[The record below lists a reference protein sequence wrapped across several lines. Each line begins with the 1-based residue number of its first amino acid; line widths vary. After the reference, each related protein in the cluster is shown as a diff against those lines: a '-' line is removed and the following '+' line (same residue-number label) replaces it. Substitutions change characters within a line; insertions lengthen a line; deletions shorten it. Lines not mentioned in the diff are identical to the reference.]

1 MNRSESGAGESA
13 STPQSISRREWLRK
27 TAWSAGA
34 AALGGAAFGLAGLPA
49 RADDT
54 RLKPLKLSWN
64 ASAICTAPVPVG
76 IKQGFFAKHGLDV
89 ELINFAGSTDQ
100 LLEAIATGKSD
111 AGVGMALRWIKPLEQ
126 GFDVKLTAG
135 IHGGC
140 MRLLATRTS
149 GIVDLPGLK
158 GKTVGVSDMA
168 SPAKNFFAITLK
180 KIGIDPDND
189 VRWRQYPAN
198 LLGEALKKGE
208 VHAIAD
214 GDPTIW
220 TLRESDH
227 LYEVSNNLCGEYQTR
242 VCCVLGVR
250 GSLIRKDRA
259 TAQALTQALLEATE
273 WTANNPAEAAAIFS
287 VHAPQADVAQL
298 TAMLKSHTD
307 HHHPVGDAF
316 KKEISLYADD
326 LKTVGVLNSGTDSTR
341 FANKVFSDVLA

>member
-1 MNRSESGAGESA
+1 MDLTDNAAPRNL
-13 STPQSISRREWLRK
+13 SRRAWLRNA
-27 TAWSAGA
+27 AWTAGA
-34 AALGGAAFGLAGLPA
+34 ATLGGASFGLPGLQAAAQSA
-49 RADDT
+49 RSN
-54 RLKPLKLSWN
+54 LKPLKLSWN
-64 ASAICTAPVPVG
+64 AGAICTAPVPAAL
-76 IKQGFFAKHGLDV
+76 KQGFFEKHGLQV
-89 ELINFAGSTDQ
+89 ELINFADSTDQ

-140 MRLLATRTS
+140 MRLLATKTS
-149 GIVDLPGLK
+149 GIVDLQGLK
-158 GKTVGVSDMA
+158 GRTVGVSDMA

-180 KIGIDPDND
+180 KLGVDPDND
-189 VRWRQYPAN
+189 VHWRQYPAT

-208 VHAIAD
+208 VQAIAD

-227 LYEVSNNLCGEYQTR
+227 LHEVSNNLCGEYQNR

-259 TAQALTQALLEATE
+259 TAQALTQALLESTE
-273 WTANNPAEAAAIFS
+273 WSANHPAEAAAIFS
-287 VHAPQADVAQL
+287 AYAPGADVGQL

-316 KKEISLYADD
+316 RKEIALYADD
-326 LKTVGVLNSGTDSTR
+326 LKSVGVLNAGTNSDR
-341 FANKVFSDVLA
+341 FSSRVFSDVLA

>member
-1 MNRSESGAGESA
+1 MTSFDDTSPA
-13 STPQSISRREWLRK
+13 SLSRRAWLRK
-27 TAWSAGA
+27 TAWAAGA
-34 AALGGAAFGLAGLPA
+34 TALGGASLSLSSSLAFAEAPL
-49 RADDT
+49 T
-54 RLKPLKLSWN
+54 PLKLSWN
-64 ASAICTAPVPVG
+64 AGAICTAPVPVAVN
-76 IKQGFFAKHGLDV
+76 QGFFRKHGLQV
-89 ELINFAGSTDQ
+89 ELVNFAGSTDQ

-140 MRLLATRTS
+140 MRLLATKAS
-149 GIVDLPGLK
+149 GIVDLQGLK
-158 GKTVGVSDMA
+158 GRTVGVSDMA

-180 KIGIDPDND
+180 KIGVDPDND
-189 VRWRQYPAN
+189 VHWRQYPAP

-208 VHAIAD
+208 VQAIAD

-220 TLRESDH
+220 TLRETDH
-227 LYEVSNNLCGEYQTR
+227 LQEVSNNLCGEYANR

-250 GSLIRKDRA
+250 GSLVRKDRA

-273 WTANNPAEAAAIFS
+273 WTANNPAQAAAIF
-287 VHAPQADVAQL
+287 APNAPGANVEQL

-307 HHHPVGDAF
+307 HHHPIGDAF

-326 LKTVGVLNSGTDSTR
+326 LKSVGVLNAGTNSDR
-341 FANKVFSDVLA
+341 FATRV

>member
-1 MNRSESGAGESA
+1 MSHSNDGTLS
-13 STPQSISRREWLRK
+13 SRARRTWLRN
-27 TAWSAGA
+27 TVWAAGA
-34 AALGGAAFGLAGLPA
+34 AALGGASFGLPGV
-49 RADDT
+49 RAAADEAL
-54 RLKPLKLSWN
+54 RPLKLSWN
-64 ASAICTAPVPVG
+64 AGAICTAPVPVAVR
-76 IKQGFFAKHGLDV
+76 QGFFRKHGLQV
-89 ELINFAGSTDQ
+89 ELVNFAGSTDQ

-140 MRLLATRTS
+140 MRLLATRAS
-149 GIVDLPGLK
+149 GIVDLQGLK
-158 GKTVGVSDMA
+158 GQTVGVSDMA

-180 KIGIDPDND
+180 KLGIDPDND
-189 VRWRQYPAN
+189 VHWRQYPAP

-208 VHAIAD
+208 VQAIAD

-220 TLRESDH
+220 TLRETNH
-227 LYEVSNNLCGEYQTR
+227 LHEVSNNLCGEYANR

-273 WTANNPAEAAAIFS
+273 WTANHPAEAAAIF
-287 VHAPQADVAQL
+287 APNAPGANVAQL
-298 TAMLKSHTD
+298 AEMLKSHTD

-326 LKTVGVLNSGTDSTR
+326 LKSVGVLNAGTNSDR
-341 FANKVFSDVLA
+341 FATRVFSDVLA

>member
-1 MNRSESGAGESA
+1 MNHSNSGPGESA
-13 STPQSISRREWLRK
+13 STPESISRRAWLRK
-27 TAWSAGA
+27 TAWTAGA
-34 AALGGAAFGLAGLPA
+34 AALSGASFGLPGLAA
-49 RADDT
+49 RADDA

-168 SPAKNFFAITLK
+168 SPAKNFFAI
-180 KIGIDPDND
+180 
-189 VRWRQYPAN
+189 
-198 LLGEALKKGE
+198 
-208 VHAIAD
+208 H
-214 GDPTIW
+214 
-220 TLRESDH
+220 
-227 LYEVSNNLCGEYQTR
+227 
-242 VCCVLGVR
+242 
-250 GSLIRKDRA
+250 
-259 TAQALTQALLEATE
+259 
-273 WTANNPAEAAAIFS
+273 
-287 VHAPQADVAQL
+287 
-298 TAMLKSHTD
+298 
-307 HHHPVGDAF
+307 
-316 KKEISLYADD
+316 
-326 LKTVGVLNSGTDSTR
+326 
-341 FANKVFSDVLA
+341 

>member
-1 MNRSESGAGESA
+1 MKHSGDN
-13 STPQSISRREWLRK
+13 TPSNAARRKWLRN
-27 TAWSAGA
+27 TAWTVGA
-34 AALGGAAFGLAGLPA
+34 AALGGATFGLPGV
-49 RADDT
+49 RASADEA
-54 RLKPLKLSWN
+54 LKPLKLSWN
-64 ASAICTAPVPVG
+64 AGAICTAPVPVAVQ
-76 IKQGFFAKHGLDV
+76 QGFFRKHGLQV

-140 MRLLATRTS
+140 MRLLATRAS
-149 GIVDLPGLK
+149 GIVDLQGLK
-158 GKTVGVSDMA
+158 GRSVGVSDLA
-168 SPAKNFFAITLK
+168 SPAKNFFAVSLK
-180 KIGIDPDND
+180 KIGVDPDND
-189 VRWRQYPAN
+189 VHWRQYPAP

-220 TLRESDH
+220 TLREADH
-227 LYEVSNNLCGEYQTR
+227 LQEVSNNLCGEYANR

-250 GSLIRKDRA
+250 GSLVRKDRA

-273 WTANNPAEAAAIFS
+273 WTANHPAEAAAIF
-287 VHAPQADVAQL
+287 APNAPGANVAQL
-298 TAMLKSHTD
+298 TEMLKSHTD

-326 LKTVGVLNSGTDSTR
+326 LKSVGVLNSGTNSDR
-341 FANKVFSDVLA
+341 FATRVFADVLA

>member
-1 MNRSESGAGESA
+1 MNRIKPQGAESA
-13 STPQSISRREWLRK
+13 PTSPLRREWLRK
-27 TAWSAGA
+27 
-34 AALGGAAFGLAGLPA
+34 AALATGATALGSLSLGLTTT
-49 RADDT
+49 RAQAADT
-54 RLKPLKLSWN
+54 SKPLKLSWN
-64 ASAICTAPVPVG
+64 AGAICTAPVPVALSQG
-76 IKQGFFAKHGLDV
+76 IFSKHGLNV

-140 MRLLATRTS
+140 MRLLATKSS

-158 GKTVGVSDMA
+158 GRTVGVSDMA

-180 KIGIDPDND
+180 KLGIDPDAD
-189 VRWRQYPAN
+189 VRWRQYPAI

-208 VHAIAD
+208 VQAIAD

-227 LYEVSNNLCGEYQTR
+227 LHEVSNNLCGEYANR

-250 GSLIRKDRA
+250 GSLVRKDRA
-259 TAQALTQALLEATE
+259 TAQALTAALLEATE
-273 WTANNPAEAAAIFS
+273 WTADHPDAAAKVFS
-287 VHAPQADVAQL
+287 AYAPNADVGQL

-307 HHHPVGDAF
+307 RHHPVGDAF
-316 KKEISLYADD
+316 RKEIALYADD
-326 LKTVGVLNSGTDSTR
+326 LKTVGVVNASTDSNR
-341 FANKVFSDVLA
+341 FASRVFADVLA